1 MCLSTG
7 SIKLDSF
14 VIRSMRNASGKV
26 KMWYYEPISKTKLTV
41 YSIINFK
48 FYYMSKSINYYTTL

>member
-26 KMWYYEPISKTKLTV
+26 KMWQTLSNARH
-41 YSIINFK
+41 IIEK
-48 FYYMSKSINYYTTL
+48 MSVKGVNGITLEWR